1 MVLNVF
7 DWARER
13 GGRVSDSIAV
23 GMTSYGGKGMFAVR
37 DIPAKEE
44 LIYLPSHLQLGV
56 GQRATIQNSRTSR
69 ALSHGMI

>member
-56 GQRATIQNSRTSR
+56 GQVCI
-69 ALSHGMI
+69 LCL